1 MKRLALFAVTQI
13 PNRARTS
20 FSIGVIGRRII
31 QEHSRAWSIL
41 LGVAWGLLIV
51 LLLFLALD
59 SLVKTPGND
68 SQKFMYVAQGI
79 LEGDVPYLDR
89 WDHKGP
95 LIYLINLIGLVI
107 DDAWGIWLV
116 EGIFLLATVWLI
128 FTVIKARFGVVVALF
143 ALVIFLFYYEWFV
156 EGGNLTE
163 QYALLFQF
171 LALYLFTLTETRG
184 ARRNLLMPIGILA
197 ALAFLLRPNLI
208 GVWLAIGIYWW
219 IFRRDEALK
228 LTLWSAL
235 GAMVVFLP
243 VIAIFASVGGLYAFW
258 DAVFVF
264 NFIYS
269 DTTFAAR
276 ANVILD
282 FMSRLDFLL
291 PLVIVWGLGLGY
303 TLRKAPHDRLD
314 GLVIVAVLL
323 LPIEIILMSLSGN
336 IYFHYYL
343 TVLPVLAILMGFFV
357 HLIVKNQPFSAL
369 LTSFALLL
377 GVSLL
382 YVPDVWRGGGV
393 ICSSNSILKSI

>member
-1 MKRLALFAVTQI
+1 M
-13 PNRARTS
+13 
-20 FSIGVIGRRII
+20 
-31 QEHSRAWSIL
+31 WSIL

-59 SLVKTPGND
+59 SLVTFPVND
-68 SQKFMYVAQGI
+68 SQVFMYVAQGI

-89 WDHKGP
+89 WDHKAP
-95 LIYLINLIGLVI
+95 LLYLINLIGLVI
-107 DDAWGIWLV
+107 DDTWGIWVV
-116 EGIFLLATVWLI
+116 EGIFLLATAWLA
-128 FTVIKARFGVVVALF
+128 FTMVKARFGVIAASFSVA
-143 ALVIFLFYYEWFV
+143 IFLIYFARFIKGD
-156 EGGNLTE
+156 EGGNRTE
-163 QYALLFQF
+163 EYALIFQF

-235 GAMVVFLP
+235 GAMAVFLP
-243 VIAIFASVGGLYAFW
+243 VIAIFAIVGGLYAFW

-282 FMSRLDFLL
+282 FISHLEFTLL
-291 PLVIVWGLGLGY
+291 PLVIAWGIGLGC
-303 TLRKAPHDRLD
+303 TLRKAPRDRLH
-314 GLVIVAVLL
+314 GLVIVAVIV
-323 LPIEIILMSLSGN
+323 LPIEIILISLSGRVH
-336 IYFHYYL
+336 IYYYL
-343 TVLPVLAILMGFFV
+343 AVLPVLAILMGFFV

-377 GVSLL
+377 GVSLSMSQ
-382 YVPDVWRGGGV
+382 DVAGGGGGGGRGGGG
-393 ICSSNSILKSI
+393 